1 MASDATPKFR
11 VVIVHDKAIWAK
23 CWRTWARSRIRQ
35 RIGRNNLLQKKIG
48 DYTGV
53 GIVTN
58 ARLDERQLWA
68 MFGIAKHLQ
77 EQLAPVPLFVS
88 SNRRT

>member
-1 MASDATPKFR
+1 MASDATPKLR
-11 VVIVHDKAIWAK
+11 LVIVHDMGFGPSAGAHGPAAASVRGSVAII
-23 CWRTWARSRIRQ
+23 CC
-35 RIGRNNLLQKKIG
+35 KKRLG
-48 DYTGV
+48 TTRGV

-58 ARLDERQLWA
+58 ARLDKRQLWA

-88 SNRRT
+88 SDRRT